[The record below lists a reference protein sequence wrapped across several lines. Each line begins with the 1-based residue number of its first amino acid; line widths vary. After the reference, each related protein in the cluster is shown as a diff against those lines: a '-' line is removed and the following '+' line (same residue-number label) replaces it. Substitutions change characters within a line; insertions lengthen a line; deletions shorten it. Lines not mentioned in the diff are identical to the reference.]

1 MNEERLCKSTCHQAK
16 TPLNL
21 VGSIHSQSLSRNSSI
36 HNWPERN
43 SNFVCL
49 SDAFPKGQVRRF
61 ARNDGR
67 EDCQN

>member
-1 MNEERLCKSTCHQAK
+1 MNEERLQTYHQSK

-43 SNFVCL
+43 SNFVRL
-49 SDAFPKGQVRRF
+49 SDAFAKG
-61 ARNDGR
+61 
-67 EDCQN
+67 